1 MCTVSAVAF
10 FVLHSLFGKGGGL
23 TIKKRNKREKATV
36 YYYHH
41 IPKMGPCMQLTTI
54 FFKKSSLFVRTAV
67 YDVCPLP
74 LAMSFSGFFRLHIS
88 CFMLKSAYG
97 TAAT

>member
-1 MCTVSAVAF
+1 MYTVPAVAS

-23 TIKKRNKREKATV
+23 TMNKRKKREKATV

-54 FFKKSSLFVRTAV
+54 FFKKKAL
-67 YDVCPLP
+67 YL
-74 LAMSFSGFFRLHIS
+74 
-88 CFMLKSAYG
+88 
-97 TAAT
+97 